1 MDAPL
6 SEWCACVCRMDAPLV
21 NVFVSELVRIKTG
34 EQCEVTVEGQQP
46 RRARTGKKDDIPKLS
61 NDELT
66 QLQDQ
71 MRKVV
76 LVVLFHS
83 LFPVIIVHVL
93 LMLALPPLQ

>member
-1 MDAPL
+1 
-6 SEWCACVCRMDAPLV
+6 V

-34 EQCEVTVEGQQP
+34 EHCEVTIAGQQP
-46 RRARTGKKDDIPKLS
+46 QLASTGEKDDIPKLT

-71 MRKVV
+71 MRKVAF
-76 LVVLFHS
+76 VVLFHS

-93 LMLALPPLQ
+93 MTLSLPPLQ